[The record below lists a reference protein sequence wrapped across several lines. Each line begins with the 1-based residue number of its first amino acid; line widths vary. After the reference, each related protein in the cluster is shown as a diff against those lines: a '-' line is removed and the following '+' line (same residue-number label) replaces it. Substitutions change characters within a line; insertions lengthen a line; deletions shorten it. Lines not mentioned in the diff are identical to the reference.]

1 MANNN
6 QIPVDSN
13 SSGWEPTV
21 QDQIN
26 LALATNGG
34 IKRIEAVMKQRLD
47 EAGWTQDLREYV
59 TKLLRSGEATTYDD
73 CLAKVMAAVNVKEGA
88 NGVANGAGSGAVQA
102 PDLKM
107 PEDAK
112 VDAAAAVKKEIRP
125 LLVEKK

>member
-1 MANNN
+1 MANDN
-6 QIPVDSN
+6 QISVDSN

-34 IKRIEAVMKQRLD
+34 IKRIETVMQQRLD
-47 EAGWTQDLREYV
+47 EAGWTQNLREYV
-59 TKLLRSGEATTYDD
+59 TRLLRSGEATTYDE
-73 CLAKVMAAVNVKEGA
+73 CLAKVMVAVNGKEGA
-88 NGVANGAGSGAVQA
+88 NGVANGTGSGVQA
-102 PDLKM
+102 PDLKV

-112 VDAAAAVKKEIRP
+112 VDAAAAVKNEIRP

>member
-1 MANNN
+1 MANNTS
-6 QIPVDSN
+6 IPVDSN
-13 SSGWEPTV
+13 TSGWEPTV

-47 EAGWTQDLREYV
+47 EAGWTQNLKEYV

-73 CLAKVMAAVNVKEGA
+73 CLAKVMAAIEGKA
-88 NGVANGAGSGAVQA
+88 DTNMVNGASGDIPA

-112 VDAAAAVKKEIRP
+112 QDAARAVKKEMKP
-125 LLVEKK
+125 LLVEK

>member
-1 MANNN
+1 MSN
-6 QIPVDSN
+6 QIAVDSN
-13 SSGWEPTV
+13 SSGWEPSV

-26 LALATNGG
+26 LALASNGG
-34 IKRIEAVMKQRLD
+34 IKRIEAVMQQRLD
-47 EAGWTQDLREYV
+47 EAGWTQNLREYV

-73 CLAKVMAAVNVKEGA
+73 CLAKVMAAVNGKEGV
-88 NGVANGAGSGAVQA
+88 NGVNGAGGGAQA

-112 VDAAAAVKKEIRP
+112 QDAAVAVKNEIRP